1 VRTRYKFTMEVA
13 EIRPGVW
20 RWTAPHPAWRPGNLW
35 PRDVG
40 CVYAETCDAVVLI
53 DPLVPEDQTDQ
64 FWRALDRDRGRVVHL
79 PVRILLTC
87 AWHRRSADEVA
98 ERYDGDV
105 WQVGETLPDGVEVV
119 VFDDIET
126 RWREAVFAFPDRGVV
141 VFGDVVEGD
150 GEGGLRMPPEWWP
163 PHEERTRRI
172 RNELRRVL
180 NWPIEVVLVSHGEPV
195 LDDPRLALQHV
206 IAD

>member
-1 VRTRYKFTMEVA
+1 MDRTASGVA
-13 EIRPGVW
+13 AGQPVAGG
-20 RWTAPHPAWRPGNLW
+20 TSGA
-35 PRDVG
+35 
-40 CVYAETCDAVVLI
+40 CM
-53 DPLVPEDQTDQ
+53 
-64 FWRALDRDRGRVVHL
+64 GRSL

-105 WQVGETLPDGVEVV
+105 WQPGETLPDGVEVA
-119 VFDDIET
+119 VFDDSET
-126 RWREAVFAFPDRGVV
+126 RWREAVFAFPNRGVV

-163 PHEERTRRI
+163 PHEERTGRI

-180 NWPIEVVLVSHGEPV
+180 DWPIDVVLVSHGE
-195 LDDPRLALQHV
+195 LSWTIHGWRCNA
-206 IAD
+206 